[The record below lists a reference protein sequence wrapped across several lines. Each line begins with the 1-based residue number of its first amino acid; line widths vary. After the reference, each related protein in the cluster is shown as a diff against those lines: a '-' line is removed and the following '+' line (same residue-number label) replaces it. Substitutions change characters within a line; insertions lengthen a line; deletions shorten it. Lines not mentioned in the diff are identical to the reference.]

1 MTSAKQGAQMGSFSG
16 FLKAN
21 GFVPNSSV
29 LQEELPRVIAGVQR
43 LIDAI
48 AIRDCELSRGQKD
61 FLLRAVA
68 SARGSEGCRAL
79 HDWTGPNEREENSSL
94 GAFAY
99 KLTKQAGWVC
109 GLDIEALR
117 AAEFDDALILETVLT
132 IALGQMLCTLAD
144 ALSPN
149 LAHGLAAP
157 ASVGSP
163 APSEPS
169 ERLETKGPY
178 LQPVPQPAS
187 DFPPYVF
194 FREQFGFVPN
204 LFKEQIRRPDVVEAE
219 ALTLAQILI
228 PEDVLSR
235 VEKERIILVIS
246 AANRNTYSVT
256 LHCQIL
262 AALGERLE
270 DSDQIVEDYHCA
282 AILPGEVALLD
293 EVRKL
298 ACCPAAPAGGFDPAN
313 LRAHGL
319 GEPQI
324 LEAIATAAVANFL
337 NTLQAGLGAVPDFP
351 ARRSLTQNKIDPHS
365 GPSQPYS
372 DAMPLDDPD
381 AEVVGRVQGGDTGAF
396 EELVRRHSG
405 QVLGML
411 VGLLENMDDALDV
424 TQEVFLKAFENL
436 GRFEGRSK
444 FSTWLTSIAINT
456 GTELL
461 RRRKPCESLDED
473 DEDEFRPLQIQSW
486 ADNPEQVLDASQRT
500 ALVRAGVLR
509 LPEKYRVVVLLR
521 DINQLS
527 TEEAATALGLSIPA
541 VKARLL
547 RGRLMLRESLAPHFI
562 RAEKSDPDAQL
573 R

>member
-1 MTSAKQGAQMGSFSG
+1 MGSFPG
-16 FLKAN
+16 FLEAY
-21 GFVPNSSV
+21 GFVPNLSV
-29 LQEELPRVIAGVQR
+29 VQEELPRVIEGVQR

-48 AIRDCELSRGQKD
+48 AVRDCELSRGQKD
-61 FLLRAVA
+61 FLLRVVA

-79 HDWTGPNEREENSSL
+79 PAWTGPNEREEKPAL
-94 GAFAY
+94 RAFAY
-99 KLTKQAGWVC
+99 KLTKQAAWVC
-109 GLDIEALR
+109 KPDIEALR
-117 AAEFDDALILETVLT
+117 AAGFDDALILETVLT
-132 IALGQMLCTLAD
+132 IALGQLLCTLTD

-149 LAHGLAAP
+149 LAHGLATP
-157 ASVGSP
+157 ASIGSP
-163 APSEPS
+163 AVPEPA

-178 LQPVPQPAS
+178 LQPVLQPVS
-187 DFPPYVF
+187 DFQAYAF

-204 LFKEQIRRPDVVEAE
+204 LFKEQMRRPDVVEAE
-219 ALTLAQILI
+219 AQTLAQILI

-235 VEKERIILVIS
+235 VQKERIILVIS

-256 LHCQIL
+256 PHSQIL
-262 AALGERLE
+262 AALGETLE
-270 DSDQIVEDYHCA
+270 DSDQIVEDHHCA
-282 AILPGEVALLD
+282 AISPGEVALLD

-298 ACCPAAPAGGFDPAN
+298 ACCPAAPAAGFDPAN
-313 LRAHGL
+313 LRAQGL

-324 LEAIATAAVANFL
+324 LEAVAMAAVANFL
-337 NTLQAGLGAVPDFP
+337 NTLQAGLGPVPDFP
-351 ARRSLTQNKIDPHS
+351 ARHSITQNKIDPRSSLS
-365 GPSQPYS
+365 GPTS
-372 DAMPLDDPD
+372 DATPPDDPD
-381 AEVVGRVQGGDTGAF
+381 AEFVGRVRGGDTGAF

-405 QVLGML
+405 QILGML

-461 RRRKPCESLDED
+461 RRRKPSASLDED

-562 RAEKSDPDAQL
+562 RAEKGGPDAQL